1 MSIVIQIR
9 HAQRRKADL
18 SNFRRFRMQEHTITL
33 QEMEL
38 NHALPN
44 LYFHLTTAYSIL
56 RAKGVPLGKKD
67 YLGGFLGK

>member
-1 MSIVIQIR
+1 
-9 HAQRRKADL
+9 
-18 SNFRRFRMQEHTITL
+18 MQEHTITL